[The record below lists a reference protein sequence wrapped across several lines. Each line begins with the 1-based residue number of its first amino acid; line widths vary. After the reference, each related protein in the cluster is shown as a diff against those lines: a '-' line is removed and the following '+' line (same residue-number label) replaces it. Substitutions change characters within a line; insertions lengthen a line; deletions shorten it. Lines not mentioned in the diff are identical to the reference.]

1 MTHGGWV
8 LTSFLSNSFIL
19 QSMSSSTEFMCLSVT
34 LLKPL
39 PIAQWVLAPQVLRK
53 EWSYRIEIQWEGELL
68 YRSTCIEKIMS
79 ITYVLVA
86 GLLVVGVPALLSVA
100 ALLLVAGT
108 LMVAKLEAACLGIL
122 VIKLGVLGLV

>member
-1 MTHGGWV
+1 M
-8 LTSFLSNSFIL
+8 SNSFIL
-19 QSMSSSTEFMCLSVT
+19 QSMSSSTEFVCLSIT

-39 PIAQWVLAPQVLRK
+39 PVAQWILTSQVVRK
-53 EWSYRIEIQWEGELL
+53 EWSYRIGIQWEGELL

-86 GLLVVGVPALLSVA
+86 GLLVVVVPALLLLA
-100 ALLLVAGT
+100 APLLVAGT